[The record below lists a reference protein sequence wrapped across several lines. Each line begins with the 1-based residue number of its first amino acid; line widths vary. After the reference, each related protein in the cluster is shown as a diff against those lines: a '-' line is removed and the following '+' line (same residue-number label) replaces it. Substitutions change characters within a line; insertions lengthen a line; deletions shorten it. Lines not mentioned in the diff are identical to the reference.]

1 MGIAMGDNNGD
12 LLGTDFFMAWFGF
25 VAEKNTLLGYTGLK
39 NPGKITWQRLPD
51 LLGITIGE
59 TWIQLIQ
66 LKFQTRTAV
75 CEKEVIPPKWPIN
88 RNSDDKPVDL
98 WVSDFQTSPNASEY

>member
-12 LLGTDFFMAWFGF
+12 LLGTDFFMVWFGF

-59 TWIQLIQ
+59 TWIQHDTTNPAEI
-66 LKFQTRTAV
+66 
-75 CEKEVIPPKWPIN
+75 
-88 RNSDDKPVDL
+88 S
-98 WVSDFQTSPNASEY
+98 NADGRV